1 LFKWLLLSLGT
12 PESTSLQVHIP
23 QGSIENMADG
33 ETPTPARS
41 WIFQANPKLYDI
53 DTALANVSEM
63 TWSVNQYKQSIGAGD
78 EVFLWRSG
86 PEAGIVAVA
95 EVLTAP
101 SVMEQDSLQYAVQ
114 PDKFSA
120 PGLRVKLRIKK
131 VYTVTL
137 SRDVLKARL
146 PDLSIL
152 QSPQGTN
159 FAVTP
164 EEALAIREMLATP
177 EGEEDE
183 VAGSTGGDAIK
194 TARVWAYAP
203 GPRAQ
208 FWEEFYRE
216 GVMAIGWDE
225 LGDLGQYPDHAA
237 IAKKLIEVYR
247 LNRFPI
253 NDSRA
258 CFDFRYSMKPGDQ
271 VIVKRGRDEV
281 VGYGIVI
288 GDYEF
293 QPDKPTYRNLRKV
306 RWERRGNWKSKP
318 VFAVKTLTDFT
329 WDNETVQY
337 LTELI
342 GVAEA
347 VVSAPTTSTLPPYSS
362 DDALKGV
369 AFEKSEFENILE
381 LWRVKK
387 NIILQGPPGVG
398 KTFIARRLA
407 YTLIGHELPSRV
419 SMIQFHQS
427 YSYEDF
433 IQGYRPAENGFAR
446 QDGMFVR
453 FCKRAS
459 LDQNSNYVF
468 IIDEINRSN
477 ISKVFGELLVL
488 IESDK
493 RGSTN
498 SLALAYSTSDE
509 EQFYVPPNVYIL
521 AMMNT
526 ADRSL
531 ALVDYALRRRFGFV
545 ALEPLFESSV
555 FTEFLANGG
564 TEPSFAAAVASR
576 IRALNQSIADDQNLG
591 PGFMI
596 GHSYFCGNRG
606 SLTENAYRQAIRHEI
621 LPLLREYWL
630 DDKQQVEE
638 WVFKLEAKFEQS

>member
-1 LFKWLLLSLGT
+1 
-12 PESTSLQVHIP
+12 
-23 QGSIENMADG
+23 MADR
-33 ETPTPARS
+33 PSLSPAHS
-41 WIFQANPKLYDI
+41 WIFQANPKYYDI
-53 DTALANVSEM
+53 DAALASVSEM
-63 TWSVNQYKQSIGAGD
+63 TWSVNQYKQTISAGD
-78 EVFLWRSG
+78 EVFIWRSG
-86 PEAGIVAVA
+86 PEAGIVASA

-101 SVMEQDSLQYAVQ
+101 AVMEQDGLQFAVQ
-114 PDKFSA
+114 PDKFSSPA
-120 PGLRVKLRIKK
+120 LRVQLRIKN
-131 VYTVTL
+131 VNPVTL

-159 FAVTP
+159 FSVTQ
-164 EEALAIREMLATP
+164 EEALAIREMLAGQ
-177 EGEEDE
+177 EEEDE
-183 VAGSTGGDAIK
+183 SAGSVGVETVR
-194 TARVWAYAP
+194 TAQVWAYAP
-203 GPRAQ
+203 GPGAQ

-216 GVMAIGWDE
+216 GIMAIGWDE

-237 IAKKLIEVYR
+237 IAQKLREAYR
-247 LNRFPI
+247 LSNFPI
-253 NDSRA
+253 NSSLA
-258 CFDFRYSMKPGDQ
+258 CFEFRYSMKPGDQ
-271 VIVKRGRDEV
+271 VFVKRGRDEV

-293 QPDKPTYRNLRKV
+293 QSERPTYRNVRKV

-318 VFAVKTLTDFT
+318 VFAVKTLTNFT
-329 WDNETVQY
+329 SYHDTVRY

-342 GVAEA
+342 GVSESA
-347 VVSAPTTSTLPPYSS
+347 VTAPVAAPLPPYTA

-369 AFEKSEFENILE
+369 AFELDEFENILE
-381 LWRVKK
+381 LWRAKK

-398 KTFIARRLA
+398 KTFLAKRLG

-433 IQGYRPAENGFAR
+433 IQGYRPVENGFAR

-459 LDQNSNYVF
+459 LDQESKYVF
-468 IIDEINRSN
+468 IIDEVNRSN

-493 RGSTN
+493 RGSKN
-498 SLALAYSTSDE
+498 SIALAYSTSEE

-521 AMMNT
+521 GMMNT

-545 ALEPLFESSV
+545 ELKPLFGSDA
-555 FTEFLANGG
+555 FTEFLIKGG
-564 TEPSFAAAVASR
+564 TEPGFAAAVASR
-576 IRALNQSIADDQNLG
+576 IEALNQSIAEEQNLG

-596 GHSYFCGNRG
+596 GHSYFCGNG
-606 SLTENAYRQAIRHEI
+606 ASLTETAYEQAIRHEI
-621 LPLLREYWL
+621 LPLLKEYWL
-630 DDKQQVEE
+630 DDKKRLEE
-638 WVFKLEAKFEQS
+638 WTSKLEAKFEQS